1 MYKQCTN
8 KTSISVRMCNKKET
22 RSKLAANQVF
32 FWTDLVGFVK
42 AREAVIANI
51 FVILFKLHMNFLKNN
66 IILK

>member
-32 FWTDLVGFVK
+32 LDRSRWFRKSARSCDCQYICDFVQ
-42 AREAVIANI
+42 IAYE
-51 FVILFKLHMNFLKNN
+51 FS
-66 IILK
+66 